1 MISSGFPI
9 ATRRH
14 VEAGEHCTLTT
25 QCPENAK
32 VVQSPGL
39 PCDSVCHQSQHE
51 EMWHLTSARATVKQS
66 YLWRGFMFTVQ
77 SQASS
82 VLWTFKDGWNTSA
95 EPIVWSP
102 IRKAYLFLNTVHFL
116 NRVSASRWKKIW
128 NSPDQI
134 YSLPQLSI
142 SALHI
147 SFTPFQLCEPESTLK
162 REALCVKA
170 SLESQASELI
180 ILTYKDSS
188 LQQCSPS
195 LCGRLKIRISRR
207 VWRRVL
213 SDLPTSQ
220 IHCGQL

>member
-32 VVQSPGL
+32 VMQSPGL
-39 PCDSVCHQSQHE
+39 PCDSVCHQSHHE
-51 EMWHLTSARATVKQS
+51 EMWHLTSARATVKLS

-142 SALHI
+142 SALHTYKLY
-147 SFTPFQLCEPESTLK
+147 SVSTVWARKHSKERSSLCESIVGK
-162 REALCVKA
+162 
-170 SLESQASELI
+170 
-180 ILTYKDSS
+180 SS
-188 LQQCSPS
+188 
-195 LCGRLKIRISRR
+195 IRTNYSYIQR
-207 VWRRVL
+207 
-213 SDLPTSQ
+213 
-220 IHCGQL
+220 